1 MKFLSHIIM
10 NGKMKNLKNNSLDE
24 LFNEADFLMN
34 RCKKNIEEIGKGVDE
49 LKSMQGYYLRNIENM
64 LLFKVKEQA
73 YELLNDSKRNEL
85 YD

>member
-1 MKFLSHIIM
+1 
-10 NGKMKNLKNNSLDE
+10 MKNLKNNSLDE

-34 RCKKNIEEIGKGVDE
+34 RCKKNFEDIEKGVDE
-49 LKSMQGYYLRNIENM
+49 LKSMQGDYLRNIENM

>member
-1 MKFLSHIIM
+1 M
-10 NGKMKNLKNNSLDE
+10 NGRMKNLKNNSLDE

-49 LKSMQGYYLRNIENM
+49 LKSMQGYYLRNIENV

-73 YELLNDSKRNEL
+73 YELLNDSVQIQKRSDVPIGTFL
-85 YD
+85 

>member
-1 MKFLSHIIM
+1 
-10 NGKMKNLKNNSLDE
+10 MKNLKNNSLDE

-34 RCKKNIEEIGKGVDE
+34 RCKKNLEDIGEGVDE
-49 LKSMQGYYLRNIENM
+49 LKSMQGDYLRNIENM

-73 YELLNDSKRNEL
+73 YELLNGSKRNEL

>member
-1 MKFLSHIIM
+1 M
-10 NGKMKNLKNNSLDE
+10 NGRMKNLKNNSLDE

-34 RCKKNIEEIGKGVDE
+34 RCKKNLEDMGKDVDE
-49 LKSMQGYYLRNIENM
+49 LKSMHGDYLRNIENR

-73 YELLNDSKRNEL
+73 YELLNSSKRNKL

>member
-1 MKFLSHIIM
+1 
-10 NGKMKNLKNNSLDE
+10 MKNLKNNSLDE

>member
-1 MKFLSHIIM
+1 
-10 NGKMKNLKNNSLDE
+10 MKNLKNNSLDE

-34 RCKKNIEEIGKGVDE
+34 RCKQNIEDIGKDVDE
-49 LKSMQGYYLRNIENM
+49 LKSIQGDYLRNIENM

>member
-1 MKFLSHIIM
+1 
-10 NGKMKNLKNNSLDE
+10 MKNLKNNSLDE

-34 RCKKNIEEIGKGVDE
+34 RCKKNLEDIGKGVDE
-49 LKSMQGYYLRNIENM
+49 LKSMQGDYLRNIENM

-73 YELLNDSKRNEL
+73 YELLNGSKRNEL

>member
-1 MKFLSHIIM
+1 M
-10 NGKMKNLKNNSLDE
+10 NDNSLEE

-34 RCKKNIEEIGKGVDE
+34 RCKNNIEEISESVEE
-49 LKSMQGYYLRNIENM
+49 LKSMQGNYLKGIENM

-73 YELLNDSKRNEL
+73 YELLNGSKRNEL